1 MPTLLRMSVR
11 ELKARLGQSYRN
23 GGNGHSAMPVQ
34 SRQGRGKASALYA
47 KDVGLGTRQSSKYK
61 GRVSEARQPSFR

>member
-23 GGNGHSAMPVQ
+23 GGNGH
-34 SRQGRGKASALYA
+34 SALYA

>member
-34 SRQGRGKASALYA
+34 SRQGRGSPRSTRAGCQRRASPAF
-47 KDVGLGTRQSSKYK
+47 
-61 GRVSEARQPSFR
+61 GRADLP